1 MRQNPKLQKQVK
13 KDFSELGLKVISLK
27 NESSS
32 SESESSQTSSTSD
45 SELSKK
51 KKKKNISLRK
61 IRPLLKP
68 HLMMIVIL
76 RRRKSITLR
85 KHNHCPHV
93 ENMHI
98 LLCAHLINIFSFLRG
113 DELRH
118 FFHSKCLRVHN
129 DCSDIEDVH
138 LLFRANCMIISHF
151 WGVLNLDIFY
161 IQNVHL
167 LLCAHLIIFL
177 GVLN

>member
-1 MRQNPKLQKQVK
+1 MLYLTKTVEAISKSNVPASTTGVDIKADVVSEQVNIDSLRQNPKLQKQVK
-13 KDFSELGLKVISLK
+13 KELSELGLKVISLK

-68 HLMMIVIL
+68 HLMMIVIF

-85 KHNHCPHV
+85 MHNHCPHV

-113 DELRH
+113 VELRH
-118 FFHSKCLRVHN
+118 FFSIRN
-129 DCSDIEDVH
+129 
-138 LLFRANCMIISHF
+138 A
-151 WGVLNLDIFY
+151 
-161 IQNVHL
+161 
-167 LLCAHLIIFL
+167 
-177 GVLN
+177 